1 MSAISGSSFTPQ
13 RRAKYLLKSDKPN
26 HIKVTK
32 KKPSGFAGRIIFKD
46 GANPEGS
53 SYLGT
58 GEHPSRTGYSPQVI
72 DNGGSSLIS

>member
-1 MSAISGSSFTPQ
+1 MI
-13 RRAKYLLKSDKPN
+13 
-26 HIKVTK
+26 K
-32 KKPSGFAGRIIFKD
+32 KKPSGFAGGILFKV

-72 DNGGSSLIS
+72 DNGGSSLISYWTNRDRGAAEGMLAAAQF